1 VRHEVS
7 SMGEIV
13 NSRGQVAV
21 PQWVLKRLRLKPG
34 SAVDFIFDADG
45 RAVMVKVDKRRVR
58 RRPTNR
64 PRR

>member
-1 VRHEVS
+1 MS
-7 SMGEIV
+7 EIV
-13 NSRGQVAV
+13 TGRGLVAV

-58 RRPTNR
+58 MVRSSNRSRQSRRAR
-64 PRR
+64 